1 MAHHLQRAL
10 AMNAVN
16 QVDGFF
22 ARASASPVR
31 NRAEGGFE
39 PLDNLD
45 FAEEVLVA
53 FVCLWGKELDRE
65 GQPRLGVQI
74 V

>member
-10 AMNAVN
+10 AMNPIN
-16 QVDGFF
+16 QLDGFV
-22 ARASASPVR
+22 ARASARPVR
-31 NRAEGGFE
+31 NRAEGGLE
-39 PLDNLD
+39 PLDNFD
-45 FAEEVLVA
+45 FAKEVLVA